1 LRSKTPAS
9 TGKSPSILDLF
20 AAPGGLSEGFRD
32 AGYRIIAQVDSD
44 RWGCETLSSNFAP
57 TGTLV
62 IESDIEEIQL
72 RANVDVVIGG
82 PPCQSF
88 SQVGRPKINDLRKNH
103 NRKRFIDDKRNRLY
117 RQFVK
122 IVGSVKPQ
130 FFVMENVPGIASFGE
145 GRIKEQ
151 IIEDFA
157 EAGYLTE
164 VRILKAADFGVP
176 QVRRRAIFVGNR
188 LGFPNPFPSETHFD
202 HRQGRRSIANSGLGL
217 LSYTTVFDA
226 ISDLPPLQTGEGN
239 DEAEYVSE
247 GTFTEYQKWAREG
260 SSKLYNHVARV
271 HSTRD
276 RDLFRLLKQGQTM
289 VDLPK
294 RLRPYRSDIFADK
307 IKKQSWNQLSRA
319 IVAHMQKDG
328 LMFIHPDENQARS
341 FTPREA
347 ARIQSF
353 RDSFRF
359 IGPMTQQFRQ
369 IGNATPPLLARAVA
383 YAIRPFIEPSDPKLQ
398 YPLIS
403 TQISN

>member
-1 LRSKTPAS
+1 M
-9 TGKSPSILDLF
+9 GNFPSILDLF

-32 AGYRIIAQVDSD
+32 AGYRIIAQVDND
-44 RWGCETLSSNFAP
+44 KWGCQTLSSNFGP

-62 IESDIEEIQL
+62 LESNIEQVQL
-72 RANVDVVIGG
+72 HASVDVVIGG

-103 NRKRFIDDKRNRLY
+103 KRKRFIDDKRNRLY

-122 IVGSVKPQ
+122 IVASAKPQ

-145 GRIKEQ
+145 GKIREQ
-151 IIEDFA
+151 IVEDFA
-157 EAGYLTE
+157 AVGYHTD

-176 QVRRRAIFVGNR
+176 QVRRRAIFIGNR
-188 LGFPNPFPSETHFD
+188 LGIPNPFPTETHSD
-202 HRQGRRSIANSGLGL
+202 NLQGQSRIVDSVLGRL
-217 LSYTTVFDA
+217 GYTTVSDA
-226 ISDLPPLQTGEGN
+226 ISDLPPLQTGEGS
-239 DEAEYVSE
+239 DEVDYPVQ
-247 GTFTEYQKWAREG
+247 GTLTEYQKWAREG
-260 SSKLYNHVARV
+260 SSKLYNHVARI

-276 RDLFRLLKQGQTM
+276 RDLFRLLKQGQKM
-289 VDLPK
+289 VDLPEP
-294 RLRPYRSDIFADK
+294 LRPYRSDIFADK

-353 RDSFRF
+353 RDLFRF
-359 IGPMTQQFRQ
+359 MGPMTQQFRQ

-383 YAIRPFIEPSDPKLQ
+383 YAIKPFIETSDSKPR
-398 YPLIS
+398 YPLVS
-403 TQISN
+403 AQISNRT